1 MSPARPEVSPRLF
14 PGWRILALAVVTGAL
29 TAPGQTIGISVFVDS
44 FIEDLELSRSAVASA
59 YSIGTLAAAFF
70 LPSVGRLID
79 RHGVRKMMAT
89 IGVLFAVVLGL
100 MSGVQGFITLALGFV
115 GIRLLG
121 QGSLTLVS
129 TVAVTLW
136 FEERR
141 GFVLGV
147 LATGTGML
155 MSLVPFGSN
164 SLIELLGWRPAWL
177 VLGGIVALTV
187 VPIALFGI
195 IDRPASIGMLPD
207 GAKVDAGVDVTVD
220 RNRSGSK
227 TRAEAIRSVRFWVLV
242 AASTTVGMLATA
254 LNFHQISL
262 LGDAGLTPTEAAVMF
277 LPQFI
282 GAAVAGVA
290 VGWLADR
297 WTAMALIPI
306 SMALMSATLVAAA
319 TLGQTW
325 TIIAYALLLGASGG
339 ASRSIGS
346 TLMPRWFGTE
356 SIGAITGL
364 ATLISISGTAL
375 GPILYSLANDA
386 TGGYSSASVVFL
398 ILPASIVAAV
408 ALAGRSRMTTS

>member
-155 MSLVPFGSN
+155 MSL
-164 SLIELLGWRPAWL
+164 
-177 VLGGIVALTV
+177 
-187 VPIALFGI
+187 
-195 IDRPASIGMLPD
+195 AS
-207 GAKVDAGVDVTVD
+207 
-220 RNRSGSK
+220 
-227 TRAEAIRSVRFWVLV
+227 
-242 AASTTVGMLATA
+242 
-254 LNFHQISL
+254 
-262 LGDAGLTPTEAAVMF
+262 
-277 LPQFI
+277 
-282 GAAVAGVA
+282 
-290 VGWLADR
+290 
-297 WTAMALIPI
+297 
-306 SMALMSATLVAAA
+306 
-319 TLGQTW
+319 
-325 TIIAYALLLGASGG
+325 
-339 ASRSIGS
+339 
-346 TLMPRWFGTE
+346 
-356 SIGAITGL
+356 
-364 ATLISISGTAL
+364 
-375 GPILYSLANDA
+375 
-386 TGGYSSASVVFL
+386 
-398 ILPASIVAAV
+398 
-408 ALAGRSRMTTS
+408 